1 MKNIIVFFVDGS
13 YRDYDTPRDF
23 FDECV
28 EEGLSQL
35 KTKVQGILTSY
46 NSVYP
51 KRDSLK
57 EVFTTFLRS
66 FVVENLFI
74 PKGKYS
80 EEDATLQKL
89 LLEVF
94 LRDEESLAS
103 KTIARET
110 FLCSLRKSLTEE
122 NLEAYQKVKQYLGL
136 MR

>member
-1 MKNIIVFFVDGS
+1 MKDTVVFFADGS
-13 YRDYDTPRDF
+13 YRDYNTPRDF

-28 EEGLSQL
+28 EKGLSQL

-51 KRDSLK
+51 SKDSLK
-57 EVFTTFLRS
+57 KVFTAFLHS
-66 FVVENLFI
+66 FIVENLFI
-74 PKGKYS
+74 PNGKYLG
-80 EEDATLQKL
+80 EDVTLQKL

-94 LRDEESLAS
+94 LRDEEPLAS
-103 KTIARET
+103 KTVARET

>member
-1 MKNIIVFFVDGS
+1 MS
-13 YRDYDTPRDF
+13 YD
-23 FDECV
+23 
-28 EEGLSQL
+28 
-35 KTKVQGILTSY
+35 
-46 NSVYP
+46 SVYL

-80 EEDATLQKL
+80 EEDATLQRL